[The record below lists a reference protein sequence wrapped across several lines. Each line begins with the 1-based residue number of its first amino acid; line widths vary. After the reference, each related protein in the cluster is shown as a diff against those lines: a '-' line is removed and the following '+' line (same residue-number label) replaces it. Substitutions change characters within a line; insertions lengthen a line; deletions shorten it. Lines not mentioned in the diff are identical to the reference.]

1 MFWGLYYFVFLILE
15 KYILKDKIAGL
26 PKAAKHIYA
35 MAVVYFGWIIFK
47 FTDIGMLGKMLK
59 GMIGL
64 NGNGFIN
71 LEVSMTFTNN
81 IFFII
86 AAVIS
91 CTPLLKNGYKWFSRK
106 CKTNFVFKYIRRAIE
121 IAGPVVLLFICTMA
135 LVGNSYN
142 PFLYFQF

>member
-1 MFWGLYYFVFLILE
+1 
-15 KYILKDKIAGL
+15 
-26 PKAAKHIYA
+26 
-35 MAVVYFGWIIFK
+35 
-47 FTDIGMLGKMLK
+47 MLK

-71 LEVSMTFTNN
+71 LEVSMMFTNN

-86 AAVIS
+86 AAVIA
-91 CTPLLKNGYKWFSRK
+91 CTPLLKEGYKWFSRK
-106 CKTNFVFKYIRRAIE
+106 CKTVFIFKYIRRAIE
-121 IAGPVVLLFICTMA
+121 IAGPVVLLFISTMA